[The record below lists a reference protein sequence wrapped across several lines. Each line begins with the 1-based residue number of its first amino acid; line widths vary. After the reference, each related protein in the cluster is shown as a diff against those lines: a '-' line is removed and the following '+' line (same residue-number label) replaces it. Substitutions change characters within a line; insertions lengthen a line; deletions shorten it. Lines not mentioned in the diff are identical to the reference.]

1 VARKIVCEWKE
12 AGRALVNPDGQVW
25 PCCYLCNG
33 AYKKQQLDRIDVLD
47 ITEWDMDGTHAM
59 RQEYVMFQYWKNKD
73 RYNVYNQSISEVLE
87 GDWFTKVLP
96 ASWEDP
102 EFTLQACERNCSVEV
117 SD

>member
-1 VARKIVCEWKE
+1 MPRKIVCEWKQ

-47 ITEWDMDGTHAM
+47 ITDWDMDGTHAM
-59 RQEYVMFQYWKNKD
+59 RQEYTMLQYWRKKEEYSVFNKPM
-73 RYNVYNQSISEVLE
+73 SEVLKGE
-87 GDWFTKVLP
+87 WFTKTLP
-96 ASWEDP
+96 ESWENPDL
-102 EFTLQACERNCSVEV
+102 TLQACEKNCSVEV